1 MKLEEL
7 KKLSPPGG
15 ISGAGAAGGSFQSD
29 VIFAGLG
36 AALKEKPEVV
46 KRVGGVYYFKINGE
60 KTWTVDLKN
69 GAGFV
74 KEGEHGKADCTITIK
89 DEDFVA
95 MITGAANGQQLFMSG
110 KLKIQGNMALGM
122 GGEGREGREGSG

>member
-1 MKLEEL
+1 MSKAA
-7 KKLSPPGG
+7 P
-15 ISGAGAAGGSFQSD
+15 AAGPGFQSD

-122 GGEGREGREGSG
+122 